1 MIYYFN
7 INYACNNKCIFCAAD
22 ISGQTIGEEISINNF
37 KKILEERNV
46 AKGDTVIIN
55 GGEPTIHKDFFLFL
69 EEINKRSAKID
80 LFTNGIKLC
89 DENFAKQVLK
99 FEPLLIRIPVFGKNA
114 SSHDMLTGKI
124 GNFNKILKAIDI
136 IINEQQK
143 NHLTQST
150 LEIKLLLSKA
160 TAYDNEDI
168 LDLFIKKYG
177 PNSCV
182 FSINPLLVS
191 KQVVKEK
198 AIVFEKYSKLMPTVY
213 SLMKKAKEKKCVLK
227 TALLPICLF
236 DNEHQQNLEYI
247 HIKPLSYYHD
257 PNVCKKEVTHL
268 SSAKCVECVYNK
280 SCSGFP
286 ESYLQFAG
294 ESEVLPIK
302 K

>member
-124 GNFNKILKAIDI
+124 GNFNKIAPIKILAITPNTKI
-136 IINEQQK
+136 CGAVNFI
-143 NHLTQST
+143 
-150 LEIKLLLSKA
+150 LL
-160 TAYDNEDI
+160 D
-168 LDLFIKKYG
+168 
-177 PNSCV
+177 
-182 FSINPLLVS
+182 FSIFPFSSNF
-191 KQVVKEK
+191 
-198 AIVFEKYSKLMPTVY
+198 VF
-213 SLMKKAKEKKCVLK
+213 
-227 TALLPICLF
+227 I
-236 DNEHQQNLEYI
+236 
-247 HIKPLSYYHD
+247 
-257 PNVCKKEVTHL
+257 
-268 SSAKCVECVYNK
+268 
-280 SCSGFP
+280 
-286 ESYLQFAG
+286 
-294 ESEVLPIK
+294 
-302 K
+302 